1 MVRCGCFA
9 THDQVRSVTAGVPPP
24 IPQVRD
30 VKAREGIF
38 PSLFCKGYIDMT
50 ICFDNFGF
58 YNIEIDYL
66 KYLHDIDPEVQF
78 DADKVYDRKPFLGI
92 LVVIGE
98 YNYFLPLTSSKPK
111 HSKWKNVGTA
121 HYLIYEQVDKTEL
134 TRRDIFKS
142 ISPTEALKLFAA
154 LDIKKMIPVP
164 EGLYSRVDFAALTD
178 TKYRDLL
185 EKEYRFCQKIQNGIL
200 SKASQ
205 IYKDQKESGVV
216 HKLYCNFTL
225 LEKASKEYKQ

>member
-1 MVRCGCFA
+1 MVHCGCFA

-24 IPQVRD
+24 ISQVRD

-58 YNIEIDYL
+58 YNIDIDYL

-78 DADKVYDRKPFLGI
+78 DADKLYDRKPFLGI

-111 HSKWKNVGTA
+111 HSK
-121 HYLIYEQVDKTEL
+121 
-134 TRRDIFKS
+134 
-142 ISPTEALKLFAA
+142 
-154 LDIKKMIPVP
+154 
-164 EGLYSRVDFAALTD
+164 
-178 TKYRDLL
+178 
-185 EKEYRFCQKIQNGIL
+185 
-200 SKASQ
+200 
-205 IYKDQKESGVV
+205 
-216 HKLYCNFTL
+216 
-225 LEKASKEYKQ
+225 